1 MIQFKTKKASLV
13 SALLCVLAT
22 PVLANDSGGINDR
35 AATGLTGYQETPQ
48 AVNTSGTG
56 EFFIH
61 IHPNRTALDYE
72 LRYRNLTGVTQAH
85 IHFGR
90 PAISG
95 GIVLFLCS
103 NLAPPANVPAPQPCP
118 ASEGIVTGTL
128 TAANI
133 VAQTGQGIAA
143 SNAGFEAILKAITEG
158 ATYANVHTTGFP
170 SGEIRGVLRSR
181 GPFFN

>member
-1 MIQFKTKKASLV
+1 MIPFKTKSASLV
-13 SALLCVLAT
+13 SALLCVLAM
-22 PVLANDSGGINDR
+22 PVLADDSGGVSDR
-35 AATGLTGYQETPQ
+35 AATGMTGYQETPQ
-48 AVNTSGTG
+48 TVNTSGSG

-90 PAISG
+90 PATTG
-95 GIVLFLCS
+95 GVVLFLCT
-103 NLAPPANVPAPQPCP
+103 NLAAPAGVPAPQACP
-118 ASEGIVTGTL
+118 ASEGIITGTL

-133 VAQTGQGIAA
+133 VPATAQGIVA
-143 SNAGFEAILKAITEG
+143 SNAGFAAVLQAITEG